1 MYPIE
6 CGFCGHDNPPNS
18 KFCNSCGAPLTAAPC
33 PHCGTVNDVMATLCQ
48 KCGASLADGQSNEF
62 FLPLPPAAP
71 VHPRSVLKPVE
82 SLTEPD
88 AARRDTATVVG
99 LPRAAPAA
107 DAGSATVSEA
117 APLDAPPPDRPP
129 DQAFA
134 PLPPTASVT
143 PDSAAEASETT
154 ADRDAAQLDAASVA
168 GPPPAAPAAN
178 AGAGLFQEG
187 GAGGRRRRVP
197 RSVAA
202 LVIMLLA
209 VGVFYAY
216 RYFQHFQPSD
226 AAPRS
231 AATPEA
237 TDRTIPPVSGKVKAP
252 SEPGTP
258 ATAVNPPP
266 AAPAPDRGLAAT
278 SEAKGG
284 GGAPGK
290 GSQISEPASGGP
302 RPQSPGDIFVKSEPD
317 PRRAPPQAQ
326 ETTKAAAAGTD
337 SAPRGQS
344 TNAGAASAQRP
355 PGSGACTDAVA
366 ALGLCTQKNT
376 QGRKP

>member
-1 MYPIE
+1 M
-6 CGFCGHDNPPNS
+6 
-18 KFCNSCGAPLTAAPC
+18 
-33 PHCGTVNDVMATLCQ
+33 V
-48 KCGASLADGQSNEF
+48 
-62 FLPLPPAAP
+62 
-71 VHPRSVLKPVE
+71 
-82 SLTEPD
+82 
-88 AARRDTATVVG
+88 
-99 LPRAAPAA
+99 
-107 DAGSATVSEA
+107 
-117 APLDAPPPDRPP
+117 
-129 DQAFA
+129 
-134 PLPPTASVT
+134 
-143 PDSAAEASETT
+143 
-154 ADRDAAQLDAASVA
+154 
-168 GPPPAAPAAN
+168 
-178 AGAGLFQEG
+178 
-187 GAGGRRRRVP
+187 
-197 RSVAA
+197 
-202 LVIMLLA
+202 LA

-231 AATPEA
+231 AASPEA
-237 TDRTIPPVSGKVKAP
+237 KDRTMPPTSGKVKAAA
-252 SEPGTP
+252 EAGTP
-258 ATAVNPPP
+258 ATAVSPPP
-266 AAPAPDRGLAAT
+266 AAPPPDRGLAAT

-290 GSQISEPASGGP
+290 GSQISEPASVGP
-302 RPQSPGDIFVKSEPD
+302 RPQSPDDIFVKSDSD